1 MRHLFWKAASG
12 IERLRSGL
20 LRVQFWLEDLSR
32 PKRKGPCP
40 TVSFEEMDAVTEQI
54 WGGYENVFA
63 SYFARSALVDQLLRD
78 KKEVLAKEYGVVD
91 A

>member
-1 MRHLFWKAASG
+1 
-12 IERLRSGL
+12 
-20 LRVQFWLEDLSR
+20 
-32 PKRKGPCP
+32 
-40 TVSFEEMDAVTEQI
+40 MDAVTEQI